1 MPTQV
6 SSIPTTLSIDLKKYR
21 IRIHKSTLR
30 LLGDPQ
36 YIQLLVNPESM
47 AVAIRSATSA
57 FNNDQTHKIS
67 QKQVQSDNSVELY
80 SRPFITRLCTVA
92 DGLDNGL
99 TYHMHGEVL
108 PSQNLAVFSLKTLQR
123 IDSL

>member
-1 MPTQV
+1 MSTQV
-6 SSIPTTLSIDLKKYR
+6 STIPTTLSIDLKKYR

-47 AVAIRSATSA
+47 AVAIRAATSA

-80 SRPFITRLCTVA
+80 SRSFIMKLCTVA
-92 DGLDNGL
+92 DVLDNGS
-99 TYHMHGEVL
+99 TYHMHGEVH
-108 PSQNLAVFSLKTLQR
+108 PAQNLAVFSLKALQR